1 MSEQAMSHLD
11 EFALIGAYFKRA
23 NSLLDTAAQVDL
35 GIGDDAALFRV
46 RDGHQCVV
54 SSDMLVE
61 GRHFFADVAPDA
73 LGHKALAVNLSDLAA
88 MGAQPIGFT
97 LSIGLPSVNEAW
109 LAGFTEGLFAM
120 SERFQC
126 PPIGGDTTRSPV
138 LVLNVT
144 VFGQVPTG
152 QAITRSGAR
161 VGDGIYVTG
170 ELGAPAY
177 ALDGLR
183 EQAAQTAQILPMDLI
198 DGALAQARLERPTPR
213 VAFGQ
218 GLRGVASSMLD
229 LSDGLA
235 GDLRHILM
243 ASGVAARLDVDALPL
258 HPVLRTVPKVQ
269 AWRYALS
276 GGDEYE
282 LCFTAPK
289 DVPAVQ
295 SALQSLAKTQ
305 GLRVTCIGEVL
316 AAQGQTEPIV
326 WQSQDEA
333 TLAEF
338 LSGAPVSGFRHF

>member
-1 MSEQAMSHLD
+1 MSQLD

-23 NSLLDTAAQVDL
+23 NSLLDTSAQVDL

-46 RDGHQCVV
+46 REGHQCVV
-54 SSDMLVE
+54 SSDMLIE
-61 GRHFFADVAPDA
+61 GRHFFADVAPSA

-88 MGAQPIGFT
+88 MGADPIGFT
-97 LSIGLPSVNEAW
+97 LSIGLPSVDEAW
-109 LAGFTEGLFAM
+109 LAGFTEGLFAL

-126 PPIGGDTTRSPV
+126 PLIGGDTTRSPV
-138 LVLNVT
+138 LVINVT

-161 VGDGIYVTG
+161 VGDGIYITG

-177 ALDGLR
+177 ALDVLH
-183 EQAAQTAQILPMDLI
+183 EQASATDLV
-198 DGALAQARLERPTPR
+198 DLALAQARLERPTPR

-218 GLRGVASSMLD
+218 DLRGVASSMLD

-235 GDLRHILM
+235 GDLRHILT

-258 HPVLRTVPKVQ
+258 HSALRGVPKVQ

-295 SALQSLAKTQ
+295 SALQSLAQTQ
-305 GLRVTCIGEVL
+305 GLRVTCIGKVL
-316 AAQGQTEPIV
+316 ASQAQTEPMV
-326 WQSQDEA
+326 WQSQDVA
-333 TLAEF
+333 ALTEF

>member
-1 MSEQAMSHLD
+1 MSHLD

-23 NSLLDTAAQVDL
+23 NSLLDASAQVDL
-35 GIGDDAALFRV
+35 SIGDDAALFRV
-46 RDGHQCVV
+46 REGHQCVV

-61 GRHFFADVAPDA
+61 GRHFFADVAPSA

-88 MGAQPIGFT
+88 MGADPIGFT

-109 LAGFTEGLFAM
+109 LVEFTKGLFAL
-120 SERFQC
+120 SEQFQC
-126 PPIGGDTTRSPV
+126 PLIGGDTTRSPV
-138 LVLNVT
+138 LVINVT

-161 VGDGIYVTG
+161 VGDGIFVTG

-177 ALDGLR
+177 ALDVLR
-183 EQAAQTAQILPMDLI
+183 KQTSVTDLV
-198 DGALAQARLERPTPR
+198 DWALAQARLDRPTPR

-218 GLRGVASSMLD
+218 GLRGLASSMLD

-235 GDLRHILM
+235 GDLRHILT
-243 ASGVAARLDVDALPL
+243 ASGVAARLDMEALPL
-258 HPVLRTVPKVQ
+258 HPALRGVSKVQ

-282 LCFTAPK
+282 LCFTAPR
-289 DVPAVQ
+289 DASAVQ
-295 SALQSLAKTQ
+295 SALQSLAKRQ

-316 AAQGQTEPIV
+316 DLQAQAEPIA
-326 WQSQDEA
+326 WQSQDA
-333 TLAEF
+333 VALAEF

>member
-1 MSEQAMSHLD
+1 MSQLD

-23 NSLLDTAAQVDL
+23 NSFLDTSTQVDL

-46 RDGHQCVV
+46 REGHQCVV
-54 SSDMLVE
+54 SSDMLIE
-61 GRHFFADVAPDA
+61 GRHFFADVAPSA

-88 MGAQPIGFT
+88 MGADPIGFT
-97 LSIGLPSVNEAW
+97 LSIGLPSVDEAW
-109 LAGFTEGLFAM
+109 LAGFIEGLFAL

-126 PPIGGDTTRSPV
+126 PLIGGDTTRSPV
-138 LVLNVT
+138 LVINVT

-177 ALDGLR
+177 ALDVLR
-183 EQAAQTAQILPMDLI
+183 EQTSATDLI
-198 DGALAQARLERPTPR
+198 DVALAQARLERPTPR

-218 GLRGVASSMLD
+218 DLRGIASSMLD

-235 GDLRHILM
+235 GDLRHILT

-258 HPVLRTVPKVQ
+258 HSALRSVPKVQ

-295 SALQSLAKTQ
+295 SALQSLAQTQ
-305 GLRVTCIGEVL
+305 VLRVTCIGEVL
-316 AAQGQTEPIV
+316 ASQAQTELIA
-326 WQSQDEA
+326 WQSQDA
-333 TLAEF
+333 AALAEF
-338 LSGAPVSGFRHF
+338 LRGAPVSGFRHF

>member
-1 MSEQAMSHLD
+1 MSEQPMSQLD

-23 NSLLDTAAQVDL
+23 NSLLNSATSQVDL

-46 RDGHQCVV
+46 REGYQCVV

-61 GRHFFADVAPDA
+61 GRHFFADVAPSA

-97 LSIGLPSVNEAW
+97 LSIGLPKVDEAW
-109 LAGFTEGLFAM
+109 LAGFTAGLFAL
-120 SERFQC
+120 SEQFHC
-126 PPIGGDTTRSPV
+126 PLIGGDTTRSPI
-138 LVLNVT
+138 LVMNVT

-177 ALDGLR
+177 ALDVLR
-183 EQAAQTAQILPMDLI
+183 EQTSATDLI
-198 DGALAQARLERPTPR
+198 DLALAQARLERPMPR
-213 VAFGQ
+213 VAFAQ

-235 GDLRHILM
+235 GDLRHILD
-243 ASGVAARLDVDALPL
+243 ASAVAARVDVEALPL
-258 HPVLRTVPKVQ
+258 HPALRGVPKVQ

-289 DVPAVQ
+289 DSPAVQ
-295 SALQSLAKTQ
+295 SALQSLAQTHA
-305 GLRVTCIGEVL
+305 LRVTCIGEIVAL
-316 AAQGQTEPIV
+316 TEQAPAIV
-326 WQSQDEA
+326 WQARDVA
-333 TLAEF
+333 ALAEV
-338 LSGAPVSGFRHF
+338 LGGEAPSGYRHF